1 MEGERIRQQARE
13 AIDQEI
19 NKAREGLRAQVAELA
34 VLGAEK
40 SYKKRSIRNSCQYV
54 KPIGNQVI
62 SSNRTVRDMMAD
74 LST

>member
-40 SYKKRSIRNSCQYV
+40 ILQERSIQ
-54 KPIGNQVI
+54 KLMPIC
-62 SSNRTVRDMMAD
+62 
-74 LST
+74 